1 MFLLLFGDTVEF
13 SPEEIKA
20 LDYERY
26 NHPHPKIQ
34 KKMESLYLK
43 SLGLTHKEICRLCR
57 ISRATLTTYLKQYK
71 DGGIK
76 GLKQLGYKGKTNQL
90 MEHAK
95 SLEQYFNEHPPRSTG
110 EAQSAIEP
118 NLDTI

>member
-1 MFLLLFGDTVEF
+1 MIRIEF

-95 SLEQYFNEHPPRSTG
+95 SLVSRQLSRVG
-110 EAQSAIEP
+110 
-118 NLDTI
+118 